1 MRGQRF
7 ARRREMAR
15 LSVARSDGPA
25 PAGRVARLGEFL
37 PRVRAAGAAP
47 VIAALALVS
56 ACSSS
61 PPTRFYTLSD
71 TAPDAA
77 PPAGVGWVRIVN
89 LAIPGELDRP
99 ELVRRVGPNQL
110 SIAGLDRW
118 AAPLDETI
126 RRVLS
131 DDIARRVPA
140 PVPGQQY
147 SVSVDIR
154 EFYGDGA
161 CNVSLR
167 AAWSVK
173 GGRPE
178 KVASSNVPPPAA
190 VPGGASTGAPT
201 QPAAASALP
210 VSALPTNEDIRVPSS
225 GACPDTLPATMSVA
239 LGQLSDRI
247 IAGVARMAV
256 SAPATAPVPGAAPAP
271 H

>member
-1 MRGQRF
+1 MRGTT
-7 ARRREMAR
+7 A
-15 LSVARSDGPA
+15 L
-25 PAGRVARLGEFL
+25 
-37 PRVRAAGAAP
+37 
-47 VIAALALVS
+47 VILALVLVS

-71 TAPDAA
+71 TAPDAT

-89 LAIPGELDRP
+89 LTIPGELDRP

-110 SIAGLDRW
+110 SVAGFDRW

-126 RRVLS
+126 RRTLS

-140 PVPGQQY
+140 PVPGVQY
-147 SVSVDIR
+147 SVTVDIH

-178 KVASSNVPPPAA
+178 
-190 VPGGASTGAPT
+190 
-201 QPAAASALP
+201 
-210 VSALPTNEDIRVPSS
+210 NEDIQSPSS
-225 GACPDTLPATMSVA
+225 GSCPATLPATMSVA

-247 IAGVARMAV
+247 IAGVARMPVPAPAV
-256 SAPATAPVPGAAPAP
+256 APAPGSAPAA